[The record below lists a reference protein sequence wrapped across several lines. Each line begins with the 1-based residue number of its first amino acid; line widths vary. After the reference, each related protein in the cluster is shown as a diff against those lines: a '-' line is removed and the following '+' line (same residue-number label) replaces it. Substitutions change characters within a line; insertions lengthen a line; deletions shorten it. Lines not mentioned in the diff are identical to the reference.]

1 MKNKN
6 IGLMTVHLAV
16 LLFGLSGLFGKLIT
30 LPAIIITLG
39 RVFFSSLFLLC
50 LLKVRKVSLKPQSRL
65 DAVVLA
71 SAGAVLALHW
81 WSFLA
86 SIQVSTVAT
95 ATISF
100 STFPLFV
107 TLLSPFFSKEKILSK
122 DIFSACLMMAGVF
135 IMIESWDFGESGTL
149 GVFLGLLSAV
159 TYAFLSLINRNFSQ
173 KYPSAFIS
181 FFEQGFACLFLL
193 PSLFIVRPT
202 FDFKNIMLLFV
213 LGVIFTGISHTL
225 FISGLKSVK
234 PQTAGIISGLETIYS
249 IVFAFLLFRE
259 IPSAREVMGGAV
271 ILGVVFYTTLRAK
284 NEK

>member
-1 MKNKN
+1 
-6 IGLMTVHLAV
+6 MTVHLAV

-107 TLLSPFFSKEKILSK
+107 TLLSPFFFKGEDTFKGHCFGLSHDGGRIYNDRK
-122 DIFSACLMMAGVF
+122 
-135 IMIESWDFGESGTL
+135 L
-149 GVFLGLLSAV
+149 G
-159 TYAFLSLINRNFSQ
+159 
-173 KYPSAFIS
+173 
-181 FFEQGFACLFLL
+181 
-193 PSLFIVRPT
+193 
-202 FDFKNIMLLFV
+202 
-213 LGVIFTGISHTL
+213 
-225 FISGLKSVK
+225 
-234 PQTAGIISGLETIYS
+234 
-249 IVFAFLLFRE
+249 FR
-259 IPSAREVMGGAV
+259 
-271 ILGVVFYTTLRAK
+271 
-284 NEK
+284 